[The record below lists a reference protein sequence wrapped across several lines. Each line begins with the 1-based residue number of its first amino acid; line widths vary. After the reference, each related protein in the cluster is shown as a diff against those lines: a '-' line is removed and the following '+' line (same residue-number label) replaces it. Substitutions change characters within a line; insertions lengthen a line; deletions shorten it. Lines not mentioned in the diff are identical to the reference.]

1 MSSRV
6 SQKRQQIGWASDIFL
21 NNLTV
26 FLYKTLSKW
35 ACGEMPM
42 WSAHPS
48 ARCSLQAPLLPTVSE
63 HRQHAACGRADIFWT
78 FGSHLGLR
86 SSAVFKASYCWL
98 EKEVSQ
104 EEKAFLAECSHHGL
118 SCMTGRD
125 GNKPPAVFPT
135 GVGPIQGHVFSPTM
149 RCTLRG
155 HPGPQPHSH
164 FTQRFRQKP
173 WQQPTVPAAELLLH
187 WGQL

>member
-6 SQKRQQIGWASDIFL
+6 SQKHQQIGWASVIFI

-35 ACGEMPM
+35 ACGEMLM

-48 ARCSLQAPLLPTVSE
+48 ARCSLQAPLLPSVSE
-63 HRQHAACGRADIFWT
+63 HRQHAACGGADIFWT
-78 FGSHLGLR
+78 LGSHLGLR

-104 EEKAFLAECSHHGL
+104 EEKAFLAECSHHGP

-149 RCTLRG
+149 HCTLRG

-173 WQQPTVPAAELLLH
+173 WQHPTVPAAELLLH